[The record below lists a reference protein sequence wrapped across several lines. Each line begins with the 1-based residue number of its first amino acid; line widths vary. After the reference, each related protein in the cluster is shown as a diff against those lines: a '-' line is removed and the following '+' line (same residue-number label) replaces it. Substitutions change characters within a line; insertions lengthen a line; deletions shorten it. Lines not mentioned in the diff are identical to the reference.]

1 MFKNTSKNIK
11 GLTVLYL
18 FHILVYCNLFPTN
31 RDNGYIDKE
40 TRIFGN
46 LMENFTYDC
55 IGNEAIINDCPRNS
69 IACPSFN
76 GFVRRTE
83 LTCKSKT
90 LIFQ

>member
-1 MFKNTSKNIK
+1 
-11 GLTVLYL
+11 
-18 FHILVYCNLFPTN
+18 
-31 RDNGYIDKE
+31 
-40 TRIFGN
+40 
-46 LMENFTYDC
+46 MENFTYDC

>member
-1 MFKNTSKNIK
+1 
-11 GLTVLYL
+11 
-18 FHILVYCNLFPTN
+18 
-31 RDNGYIDKE
+31 
-40 TRIFGN
+40 
-46 LMENFTYDC
+46 MENFTYDC

-69 IACPSFN
+69 IAYPSFN